1 MYPTPV
7 IVIAL
12 IVTVAAATLQGT
24 IGFGFSVIS
33 VPILTLLYPGLTPI
47 PQLLMVAPMTIF
59 MALRERSHL
68 DLRGTGWIVAGR
80 VPGAVIGA
88 WLLASVSRRAL
99 DGLIAGII
107 LTAVVVLA
115 VGFSIKLTS
124 TNKFI
129 AGVLSGISG
138 TTSAIGGPPLALL
151 YRNEEGAT
159 LRSSLAAIF
168 TIGVTINLTTLGI
181 AGQIHRQDLTTALML
196 VPAVGVGLF
205 FSRYLTG
212 RVEGEALRRGILF
225 VSALACIGLAIK
237 TAVGA

>member
-12 IVTVAAATLQGT
+12 TVTVAASALQGT

-47 PQLLMVAPMTIF
+47 PQLLMVAPLTVF
-59 MALRERSHL
+59 MALRERASL
-68 DLRGTGWIVAGR
+68 DLRGAGWIVAGR
-80 VPGAVIGA
+80 FPGAVIGA
-88 WLLASVSRRAL
+88 ILLAKVSERAL
-99 DGLIAGII
+99 DGLIAG
-107 LTAVVVLA
+107 VVLA
-115 VGFSIKLTS
+115 AVIALAIGFSIKLTPL
-124 TNKFI
+124 NKFV

-151 YRNEEGAT
+151 YRNEAGAT

-168 TIGVTINLTTLGI
+168 TIGVAINLTTLGI
-181 AGQIHRQDLTTALML
+181 AGQIHRQDLMTALLL
-196 VPAVGVGLF
+196 VPAVAVGLF

-212 RVEGEALRRGILF
+212 RVEGAALRRGILV
-225 VSALACIGLAIK
+225 VSAFACVGLAVK
-237 TAVGA
+237 TAIGA